1 MHSIGRMNRFFRK
14 VWRDLAMTRSRA
26 RRPWVALAF
35 DSARM
40 ATEAQH
46 VVLLRLNKL
55 GCGAGDSR
63 QEIQRMTSEKPAAFA
78 NAHLAAAAALAK
90 GSKDHVA
97 AKQALRTYRRAVRA
111 NLRRLRRKQ
120 GWPALLP

>member
-1 MHSIGRMNRFFRK
+1 MHSIGRMSRFFGK
-14 VWRDLAMTRSRA
+14 VWRDLAMTRSRS

-40 ATEAQH
+40 ATEAQQ
-46 VVLLRLNKL
+46 VMLLRLTRL

-63 QEIQRMTSEKPAAFA
+63 QEIQRMTSEKPGAFA
-78 NAHLAAAAALAK
+78 NAHLAAAVALAK

-97 AKQALRTYRRAVRA
+97 AKQALRIYRRAVRA
-111 NLRRLRRKQ
+111 NLRRLQRKRQ
-120 GWPALLP
+120 

>member
-1 MHSIGRMNRFFRK
+1 MHSIRGMSRFFRK
-14 VWRDLAMTRSRA
+14 LWRDLSMTRSRA

-35 DSARM
+35 NSARM

-46 VVLLRLNKL
+46 VMLLRLTKI
-55 GCGAGDSR
+55 GFGAGGSW

-78 NAHLAAAAALAK
+78 NAHLAAAMALAT

-97 AKQALRTYRRAVRA
+97 AKQALRVYRRAVRA
-111 NLRRLRRKQ
+111 NLRRLQRKR
-120 GWPALLP
+120 G